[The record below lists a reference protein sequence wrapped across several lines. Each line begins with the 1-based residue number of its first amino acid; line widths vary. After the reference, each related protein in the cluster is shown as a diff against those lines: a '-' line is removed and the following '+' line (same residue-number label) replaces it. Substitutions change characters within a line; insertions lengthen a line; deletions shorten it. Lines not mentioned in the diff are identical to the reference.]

1 MDDDRRLDILAG
13 ALVRSM
19 QKYYDVPE
27 NQKGFE
33 EWLAKRKE
41 KEGMAAETAK

>member
-1 MDDDRRLDILAG
+1 MDDDRKLNILASSLTR
-13 ALVRSM
+13 AM
-19 QKYYDVPE
+19 EEFYAVPE

-41 KEGMAAETAK
+41 KEGKKQ